1 MATKIRNTTSTSNK
15 LRLLRGVV
23 RGGLKSLASQWRR
36 VLLASIFPILLIA
49 LLRWLSDDQTGAQYD
64 VLIAIIS
71 LFTTMVIIRIAVAG
85 WDRPKVKLIAY
96 YNGVMMRIL
105 SVIGLSA
112 IFICLSVPALGGF
125 ILVGLSLVREISLA
139 WLILTIP
146 LTLSGMILMLGSSF
160 AIYAILDDM
169 SLTVMQAYRV
179 SWRLARQYWKPLTRF
194 AIGFIL
200 SLALVAFVLAFV
212 SRWTPLSLQDPQLQ
226 IVLDALI
233 SWLIT
238 PIILFIFAAVYQRL
252 LEDYE

>member
-1 MATKIRNTTSTSNK
+1 MATKIRTTTSETNK
-15 LRLLRGVV
+15 PRLLRGVV
-23 RGGLKSLASQWRR
+23 GDGLKSFAGQWRK
-36 VLLASIFPILLIA
+36 VLLASMFPILLIA

-85 WDRPKVKLIAY
+85 WDRSKVKLIAY

-112 IFICLSVPALGGF
+112 IFICLSIPALGGF

-179 SWRLARQYWKPLTRF
+179 SWRLARQYWKSLVRF

-200 SLALVAFVLAFV
+200 SVAFVAFVLAFA

-226 IVLDALI
+226 IVLDALV